1 MENIESKLL
10 QTKAMLYAMLALLL
24 VVLSYVSFVKTEK
37 PDTGCATKTN
47 EAFCGTESSQSLSPE
62 SQKGKELFLANCASC
77 HNKNMKDDLTGPAL
91 GGVETRWAAFPR
103 KDLYQFIRGSQAMIK
118 EGHPRAV
125 ELWQKHKPT
134 PMNDFPSLTDE
145 DIEALLTYIER

>member
-10 QTKAMLYAMLALLL
+10 HAKAMLYAMLAFLL
-24 VVLSYVSFVKTEK
+24 VVLTFVSFGRTES
-37 PDTGCATKTN
+37 DTGCATKTN

-62 SQKGKELFLANCASC
+62 FQKGKELFVANCASC

-91 GGVETRWAAFPR
+91 AGVETRWATFPR

-118 EGHPRAV
+118 NGHPRAA

-134 PMNDFPSLTDE
+134 IMNDFPGLTDE
-145 DIEALLTYIER
+145 NIEAILLYVER

>member
-10 QTKAMLYAMLALLL
+10 HTKAMLYAMLAFLL
-24 VVLSYVSFVKTEK
+24 VVLFSVSFVKTKE
-37 PDTGCATKTN
+37 PDMGCGTKTN
-47 EAFCGTESSQSLSPE
+47 EAFCGTESSHSLSPE
-62 SQKGKELFLANCASC
+62 FQKGKELFVVNCASY
-77 HNKNMKDDLTGPAL
+77 HNKNMRDDLTDPTLA
-91 GGVETRWAAFPR
+91 GVETRWAAFPR
-103 KDLYQFIRGSQAMIK
+103 KDLYRFIRGSQAMIK

-145 DIEALLTYIER
+145 DIEAILLYIER

>member
-10 QTKAMLYAMLALLL
+10 HTKAMLYAMLAFLL
-24 VVLSYVSFVKTEK
+24 VVLSFVSFVKMK
-37 PDTGCATKTN
+37 PDTGFATKTN
-47 EAFCGTESSQSLSPE
+47 EAFCGTESSQPLSPE
-62 SQKGKELFLANCASC
+62 FQKGKGLFIANCAAC

-91 GGVETRWAAFPR
+91 SGVETRWAAFPR
-103 KDLYQFIRGSQAMIK
+103 KDLYRFIHSSQAMIK

-125 ELWQKHKPT
+125 ELWQKNKPT
-134 PMNDFPSLTDE
+134 MMNDFPSLTDE

>member
-1 MENIESKLL
+1 MENIELKLL
-10 QTKAMLYAMLALLL
+10 HTKAMLYAMLAFLLI
-24 VVLSYVSFVKTEK
+24 VLAFVSFVKTE
-37 PDTGCATKTN
+37 PGAEKTN

-118 EGHPRAV
+118 KGHPLAV

-134 PMNDFPSLTDE
+134 MMNDFSSLTDE